1 MNAATHTA
9 TATHTHNTAVAAP
22 KETSTV
28 WWRRLGLLLI
38 VASAAITYG
47 GLYLAFR

>member
-1 MNAATHTA
+1 MNAATHA
-9 TATHTHNTAVAAP
+9 ATHSHETAVAAP
-22 KETSTV
+22 KETSNV

-38 VASAAITYG
+38 VGSAVLTYG